1 MKVSRINKL
10 ILYFFFILTACG
22 QAPVKKLNK
31 QEILKEGA
39 ELYAKYGCAVCHSL
53 EGKVIY
59 GPPLN
64 GLFMKE
70 VNVLRKGKQFT
81 VIADRDYLKK
91 SISDPRYEK
100 VLEYKNKEMP
110 MSNFSKDEAEIL
122 VEYIIAL
129 DEEKEIKND

>member
-1 MKVSRINKL
+1 MSRINKL